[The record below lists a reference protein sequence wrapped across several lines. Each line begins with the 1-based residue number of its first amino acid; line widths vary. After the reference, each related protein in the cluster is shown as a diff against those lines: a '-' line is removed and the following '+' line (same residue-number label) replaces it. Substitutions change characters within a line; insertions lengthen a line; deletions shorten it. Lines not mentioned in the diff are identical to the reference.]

1 MSNQRRIPIKNIYFL
16 LCYALEIIEERDF
29 RLSDPEDC
37 DSQQELLARLIE
49 KEVERQLKQG
59 LYCTYQNR
67 YEDLPTVRGRIVMSS
82 TIQNLCSCTHKIGCN
97 FDELSINNIYNKIV
111 KTTMYLLLNSDTVK
125 KETKAALRKLMPRFS
140 NVSLG
145 NPKQIPWNALRF
157 DQSNRRYR
165 VLLKLCK
172 LVIKG
177 LLIDDKKD
185 GERLSHQL
193 SEGVMHKV
201 YEKFI
206 LNYYKYHYPEL
217 LPTVSQ
223 VRWDLTDNT
232 WSGYLPTMQTDAVLT
247 GVSKLIIDAKYYK
260 KACQYNFGTPKFY
273 SNNMYQIYTYVKN
286 ESGSSD
292 RDVAGML
299 LYARTQDEPKLQE
312 AFCLGGNWFYVR
324 TLDLDLSPADIRSQL
339 DDIAKLASTSQCNV
353 A

>member
-1 MSNQRRIPIKNIYFL
+1 MSNQRRIPIRNIYFL

-37 DSQQELLARLIE
+37 DTQQELLARLIE

-97 FDELSINNIYNKIV
+97 FDELSINNIY
-111 KTTMYLLLNSDTVK
+111 
-125 KETKAALRKLMPRFS
+125 
-140 NVSLG
+140 
-145 NPKQIPWNALRF
+145 
-157 DQSNRRYR
+157 
-165 VLLKLCK
+165 
-172 LVIKG
+172 
-177 LLIDDKKD
+177 
-185 GERLSHQL
+185 
-193 SEGVMHKV
+193 
-201 YEKFI
+201 
-206 LNYYKYHYPEL
+206 YKYHYPEL

-260 KACQYNFGTPKFY
+260 KAYQYNFGTPKFN

-339 DDIAKLASTSQCNV
+339 DDIAKLASTSQCSV